1 MRVDRSTRADQGIW
15 LRPIDGRL
23 PTRQVLPPPA
33 ADGRF
38 GGTWSTEF
46 AWDLAGDRL
55 AIQSCGDVA
64 CRTRILDPDGGPMAM
79 LDAPDLGALVGV
91 DGDRVVTY
99 GACRGL
105 PCPIVSTDLGTG
117 LRLTLEPAAGPA
129 VLVMTPDGSRL
140 VGETDAA
147 TGRVLHAIDLDG
159 GPAMDLGPLPDGLGL
174 QASPAQMGAATRL
187 PTGWVLLAPN
197 GRMPSDGRS
206 VDARLRHVPDGVTV
220 PLDEATR

>member
-1 MRVDRSTRADQGIW
+1 VLRA
-15 LRPIDGRL
+15 
-23 PTRQVLPPPA
+23 PA

-38 GGTWSTEF
+38 GQTWSTELT
-46 AWDLAGDRL
+46 WDLAGDRL

-64 CRTRILDPDGGPMAM
+64 CRTRILDPDGGPMGM

-117 LRLTLEPAAGPA
+117 LRLTLEPVAGPA
-129 VLVMTPDGSRL
+129 VLVMTPDGTRL
-140 VGETDAA
+140 VDETDVDA
-147 TGRVLHAIDLDG
+147 GRVLHAIDLDG
-159 GPAMDLGPLPDGLGL
+159 GAATDLGPVPDGLGL

-187 PTGWVLLAPN
+187 PTGWVLLAPD
-197 GRMPSDGRS
+197 GRLPSDGNS
-206 VDARLRHVPDGVTV
+206 ADARLRHIPDGATV
-220 PLDEATR
+220 PLAEATR